1 MKKQKKIVTLISNI
15 SGKTYSEPEH
25 TALWFKNH
33 LRRPIKYSM
42 HTTFNFFLIL
52 FFLIIHEREVLFIYK
67 NCWIIVKLVD
77 TIQRLDEMQNF
88 KS

>member
-1 MKKQKKIVTLISNI
+1 MLILFSVEKNKKIVTLISNI

-42 HTTFNFFLIL
+42 HTTFNFF
-52 FFLIIHEREVLFIYK
+52 
-67 NCWIIVKLVD
+67 
-77 TIQRLDEMQNF
+77 
-88 KS
+88 